1 MVGVAVIDGLTDLLN
16 MQQMRGGGVT
26 ICLGSLL
33 TCSLLTSFWSPLRA
47 FCFRFRGLNGLNIE
61 RFHLFRQ
68 INRFTVH
75 HGVGNIG
82 GVL

>member
-16 MQQMRGGGVT
+16 MQQMREVGVT

-33 TCSLLTSFWSPLRA
+33 TCSLVASSGFLCTPSVSGFEASMA
-47 FCFRFRGLNGLNIE
+47 SIE

-68 INRFTVH
+68 TNRFAVH